1 VISEL
6 VPAIRDR
13 RSAREWARLPL
24 RYPSLAAAFAVLVV
38 DLAWTVVPGAF
49 TSQDPDAGV
58 PAQRLQAP
66 GLAHLFG
73 TDELGRDVFTRVVYG
88 TPATLGDAAL
98 AVAIA
103 LAGGALLGLL
113 AGYGGRWVESLIV
126 KVADVLLA
134 IPSLLLALA
143 VVSVIGFGDTNIALA
158 VGLGSVATFT
168 RVMRAD
174 VLRVKAMAY
183 VEAGR
188 ASGVRPV
195 VVAVRHVLPN
205 AIGSLVALAALEFGA
220 VILAISALSFL
231 GVGAPPPAPVWGAMI
246 AEGRAYISVAWWL
259 SAFPGLAI
267 AVTVVALNRLAR
279 AADRILRH
287 RD

>member
-1 VISEL
+1 VISDV
-6 VPAIRDR
+6 VPGERGR
-13 RSAREWARLPL
+13 RPAGEWARLPL
-24 RYPSLAAAFAVLVV
+24 RHPGLSAAFVVLAVE
-38 DLAWTVVPGAF
+38 LAWALVPGAF
-49 TSQDPDAGV
+49 ASQDPDAGV
-58 PAQRLQAP
+58 PAQRLQGP
-66 GLAHLFG
+66 GLGHLFG
-73 TDELGRDVFTRVVYG
+73 TDELGRDVFARVVYG
-88 TPATLGDAAL
+88 TPATLGDAAV
-98 AVAIA
+98 AVSIA
-103 LAGGALLGLL
+103 LIGGALLGLL
-113 AGYGGRWVESLIV
+113 AGYGGRWLESLIV

-143 VVSVIGFGDTNIALA
+143 VVTVIGFGDMKIALA

-174 VLRVKAMAY
+174 VLRVKAMPY
-183 VEAGR
+183 VEAAR
-188 ASGVRPV
+188 ASGTRPA

-231 GVGAPPPAPVWGAMI
+231 GVGAPPPAPEWGAMV
-246 AEGRAYISVAWWL
+246 AEGRTYMPAAWWL

-279 AADRILRH
+279 AADRILRN
-287 RD
+287 